1 MALKRGIGPRIAY
14 LNVVAPLPIEGVGAS
29 RSIQHIVSPPPS
41 CGRSGHLQIVH
52 FVTPMDSKPIATI
65 LKKINIANTKKIKH
79 ANGIYIVFLFSPE
92 PLNNMNRMSDGWC

>member
-14 LNVVAPLPIEGVGAS
+14 LNVVAPFPS
-29 RSIQHIVSPPPS
+29 KVSAPVDPFNTSLAPPPS

-79 ANGIYIVFLFSPE
+79 ANGIYIAFLFSPE

>member
-65 LKKINIANTKKIKH
+65 LKKNQYREYQKNQACQWNI
-79 ANGIYIVFLFSPE
+79 YCFSLFPGTIE
-92 PLNNMNRMSDGWC
+92 